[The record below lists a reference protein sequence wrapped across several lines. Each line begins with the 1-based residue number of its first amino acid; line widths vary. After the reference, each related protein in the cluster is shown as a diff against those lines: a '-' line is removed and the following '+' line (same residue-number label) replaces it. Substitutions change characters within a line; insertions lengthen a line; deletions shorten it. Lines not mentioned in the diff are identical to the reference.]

1 MHLLEKLWILQ
12 EKIEISNLPQQK
24 DKNVIII
31 RTKLSY
37 RKVFHRKKFSYRN
50 EKTQIYTNK
59 PVYLGF
65 SILVLSKIS
74 MYEVCYDYLKLKYS
88 EEKLVSLQIFKKE
101 TPKQVFFCQYF
112 ESIKNIYFK
121 GHLWTT
127 GSEFYCT

>member
-37 RKVFHRKKFSYRN
+37 CKVFHRKKFSYRN

-101 TPKQVFFCQYF
+101 TPKQVFFCEYF

-121 GHLWTT
+121 GHL
-127 GSEFYCT
+127 

>member
-12 EKIEISNLPQQK
+12 EKIEISNLPQLK
-24 DKNVIII
+24 EKNVIII

-37 RKVFHRKKFSYRN
+37 LKVFHRKKFSYRK

-101 TPKQVFFCQYF
+101 TPKQVFFYEYF
-112 ESIKNIYFK
+112 ESFKNIYFK
-121 GHLWTT
+121 GHL
-127 GSEFYCT
+127 

>member
-37 RKVFHRKKFSYRN
+37 CKVFHRKKFSYRN

-101 TPKQVFFCQYF
+101 SPKQVFFCEYF

-121 GHLWTT
+121 GHL
-127 GSEFYCT
+127 